1 MNRPSGDPGAD
12 DADRQ
17 DDELE
22 QQLDDADDTAGLLA
36 WLRRGMMLSG
46 STAKPRG

>member
-1 MNRPSGDPGAD
+1 LNPPSGDPGAD

-36 WLRRGMMLSG
+36 WLRRGMIIPG
-46 STAKPRG
+46 